1 MIKKYKR
8 ILISFSGKNFQD
20 EQLAK
25 KYIFCLTSVKPSCTV
40 RTSCTVLVLQKK
52 IKEIL
57 ALKRRDRDYK
67 IDSSRTVWA
76 ILIR

>member
-8 ILISFSGKNFQD
+8 ILISFSGKNIQD

-40 RTSCTVLVLQKK
+40 PTSCTVLVLQKK
-52 IKEIL
+52 NYINTRSQEG
-57 ALKRRDRDYK
+57 DRDYK
-67 IDSSRTVWA
+67 IDSSRTV
-76 ILIR
+76 